1 MDPWAVAAV
10 VAGYLIGS
18 VDFGVVVPRLLG
30 VDIYGVGSGN
40 PGTTNVLRSVGKG
53 WAAVVLIGD
62 LLKGLGAAALG
73 AAADPAATGYAAG
86 FAAALGHCYP
96 VWHRFKG
103 GKGVATTGGAVL
115 WMAPVVGAIL
125 VGSWAAVTVAT
136 RKASVAS
143 LLLALAL
150 VPSLALAGRRG
161 WALVWMGAAALL
173 ILYRHHGNIARL
185 LAGSEHGIEEPT

>member
-1 MDPWAVAAV
+1 
-10 VAGYLIGS
+10 
-18 VDFGVVVPRLLG
+18 
-30 VDIYGVGSGN
+30 
-40 PGTTNVLRSVGKG
+40 
-53 WAAVVLIGD
+53 LIGD
-62 LLKGLGAAALG
+62 LLKGLGAAALGAAAPG

>member
-1 MDPWAVAAV
+1 MPSSARAWLVRKVQWESGLVIRTQKPESHVVYSRRVGPGRAGGRRAPGPRLAVVDPWAVAAV

-73 AAADPAATGYAAG
+73 AAA
-86 FAAALGHCYP
+86 
-96 VWHRFKG
+96 
-103 GKGVATTGGAVL
+103 
-115 WMAPVVGAIL
+115 
-125 VGSWAAVTVAT
+125 
-136 RKASVAS
+136 
-143 LLLALAL
+143 
-150 VPSLALAGRRG
+150 
-161 WALVWMGAAALL
+161 
-173 ILYRHHGNIARL
+173 
-185 LAGSEHGIEEPT
+185 